1 MDSLDMSREPLSRAK
16 PSANLGAQAWKG
28 VGAEGRGA
36 ASLGTLLARKNRT
49 SYDLP
54 PSQEGSSRAEDS
66 KRVNFIAWVNRQ
78 WKFVRVHSGIT
89 DESQIARS
97 QKIIKYIHKLSP
109 GASQS
114 WERDPSSSGEAAV
127 GDAKGREAEGG
138 RGEAVDWRSLMKFGS
153 WIFHVLQS
161 TDSIV
166 LHGSVIYKSISTIL
180 TYFDSLLSL
189 CVCVLS
195 THEG

>member
-1 MDSLDMSREPLSRAK
+1 MSREPLSSAK

-89 DESQIARS
+89 DESQIARY
-97 QKIIKYIHKLSP
+97 QKISTSYPQEQAKAEKEIQAAREKLQLEMQKVEKQKEGEAKLST
-109 GASQS
+109 GEVWWSLAH
-114 WERDPSSSGEAAV
+114 ESSTYC
-127 GDAKGREAEGG
+127 R
-138 RGEAVDWRSLMKFGS
+138 
-153 WIFHVLQS
+153 VL
-161 TDSIV
+161 SIV

-180 TYFDSLLSL
+180 TASCL